1 MDHVNRGLTLY
12 RENNNKD
19 ASGKLDVQFNGLRM
33 EHLKPSMST
42 GFVKLDFTKKKGC
55 YKIY

>member
-12 RENNNKD
+12 RDNNNKD

-33 EHLKPSMST
+33 EHLKPNMST
-42 GFVKLDFTKKKGC
+42 GL
-55 YKIY
+55 IRL